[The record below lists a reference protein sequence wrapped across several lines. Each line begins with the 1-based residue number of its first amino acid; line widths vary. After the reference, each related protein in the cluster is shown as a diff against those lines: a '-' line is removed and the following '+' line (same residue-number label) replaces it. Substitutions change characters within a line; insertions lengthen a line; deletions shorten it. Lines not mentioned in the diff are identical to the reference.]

1 MLWETRTCAFRA
13 KIVAAFHRCINYSNM
28 YVYKMASI
36 CTNTARTAA
45 ITS

>member
-13 KIVAAFHRCINYSNM
+13 RIVAASHRCINYSNM